1 LHRIVLILGLDWSIS
16 IKDIE
21 GHIARFLAGLFHLFL
36 EFRSH
41 ILSMDIPGKSCGD
54 NNAIAS
60 AFGNKIFHPLELAH
74 VLIGQKEPNLYRPCC
89 VTGGGIL
96 VLFNVLFTIR
106 IFALILPPPFFFR
119 GVIKSIVFKAIIR
132 RLFVFKIRSWSAKK
146 YQYSSQFF
154 GIICSLFV
162 TVTKGKESALLR
174 LRDIRPP
181 PFFSSP
187 LFILVIKI
195 DFFVDFGEVFIRKR
209 KKRRERPEI

>member
-1 LHRIVLILGLDWSIS
+1 MVLILSLDCSIS

-21 GHIARFLAGLFHLFL
+21 GHIARFLAGLFHLFP

-41 ILSMDIPGKSCGD
+41 IFSIDIPGKICGD
-54 NNAIAS
+54 NDAIAS
-60 AFGNKIFHPLELAH
+60 AFGNKDFHPLKLAH
-74 VLIGQKEPNLYRPCC
+74 FLIGQKEPNLHRPCP

-106 IFALILPPPFFFR
+106 IFALILSPPFFFR

-154 GIICSLFV
+154 GIMCSLFV
-162 TVTKGKESALLR
+162 TVAKGKESALLR
-174 LRDIRPP
+174 LRDTRPP
-181 PFFSSP
+181 PIYSSP
-187 LFILVIKI
+187 LFILVIKL
-195 DFFVDFGEVFIRKR
+195 DFCVDFGEVFIRKG